1 MDIKQQLCD
10 KIIKDMHFEKL
21 PDDVYINTMTIV
33 CNINLSFN
41 VSYIAK
47 YIDMSLGTIKKVSH
61 GRTGDNLTNRNLELK
76 KRIKASNK
84 NKKVFFN
91 QVSLCVVVPSKKNKP
106 VNMKL
111 FSNGSIQMT
120 GCKIIENAIEA
131 IEVVFQELNKVK
143 AIVDPKSLKIVE
155 KPFCDKPQNLKLS
168 SINTINVAMI
178 VSKFMFPVK
187 INRENLFRLFQKDK
201 LECSFEPEL
210 HASVDLKYLS
220 GDKKI
225 SVFIFEKGSIVITG
239 ARNCQQITDAYNFVN
254 NYLLTNHIAISRKNI
269 TQVDIEKYLDNK
281 TTTESNVI
289 TEGSLDTS
297 LREASSNGSKK
308 Y

>member
-1 MDIKQQLCD
+1 MAKELLCN
-10 KIIKDMHFEKL
+10 KLKNDMQKHLL
-21 PDDVYINTMTIV
+21 PEDVTVNTITIV
-33 CNINLSFN
+33 CNLDINFYVAN
-41 VSYIAK
+41 IAK

-76 KRIKASNK
+76 KRIKSSNK

-131 IEVVFQELNKVK
+131 IEVVFQELHKVK
-143 AIVDPKSLKIVE
+143 AIVDSKTLKIVE

-168 SINTINVAMI
+168 CINNISVAMI

-187 INRENLFRLFQKDK
+187 INRENLFKLFQKDK

-269 TQVDIEKYLDNK
+269 TQVDIEKYLDNN

-289 TEGSLDTS
+289 TEGSLNTS
-297 LREASSNGSKK
+297 LHEASSNGSKK